1 MKTEEGNAAARFFGL
16 PEAYT
21 TVEESVNGLL
31 AKVSLLDTLS
41 LIECVCM
48 MEVLMGISQ
57 LDAASRE
64 ETSGKFL
71 SFDETPLVW

>member
-1 MKTEEGNAAARFFGL
+1 M
-16 PEAYT
+16 
-21 TVEESVNGLL
+21 EESVNGLL
-31 AKVSLLDTLS
+31 TKVSLLDTLS
-41 LIECVCM
+41 LIECVCV

-71 SFDETPLVW
+71 SFDETSLVW